1 MLWCRYT
8 FLYWSEV
15 GDHYNTESGMRS
27 TLGRGYNWLF
37 HNNGYHAVHHEFPTI
52 PFYRLRDAYYGLEF
66 VETDTSKSLWNTFEQ
81 IREPLPLPAEGE
93 EGLAYRNYRLGRKEY
108 RESAEDAGR

>member
-1 MLWCRYT
+1 MLWCRFT

-15 GDHYNTESGMRS
+15 GDHYNTDTGMRS
-27 TLGRGYNWLF
+27 TLGKGYNRLF

-52 PFYRLRDAYYGLEF
+52 PFYRLRDACDRQDF
-66 VETDTSKSLWNTFEQ
+66 IKTDKSKSLWNTFEQ

-93 EGLAYRNYRLGRKEY
+93 DGLAYENYRLGR
-108 RESAEDAGR
+108 REFRDKAQQSE